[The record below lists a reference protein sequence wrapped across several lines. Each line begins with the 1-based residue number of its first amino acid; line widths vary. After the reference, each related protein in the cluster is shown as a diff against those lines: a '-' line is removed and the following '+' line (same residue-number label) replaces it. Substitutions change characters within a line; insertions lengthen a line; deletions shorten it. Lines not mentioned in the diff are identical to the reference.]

1 MKDLIRDEPTRGYW
15 IISIVALFWNLLGV
29 MAYLM
34 QVTLTDADFAA
45 MSAAERALYAD
56 LPTWVTAAYA
66 IAVFS
71 GVLACAALLLRKG
84 FAVPLFA
91 ISLLAVLAQM
101 AYSLLLS
108 NTVEVLGSS
117 ALIMPVAVIVIGA
130 YLLMFASNANKR
142 GILS

>member
-1 MKDLIRDEPTRGYW
+1 MNDLIRDEPTRGYW

-34 QVTLTDADFAA
+34 QVTLTEADFAA
-45 MSAAERALYAD
+45 MSEAERALYTD

-71 GVLACAALLLRKG
+71 GVLASAALLLRKS

-91 ISLLAVLAQM
+91 ISLLAVLVQM

-108 NTVEVLGSS
+108 NTLEVLGMT
-117 ALIMPVAVIVIGA
+117 ALIMPLVVIAIGA